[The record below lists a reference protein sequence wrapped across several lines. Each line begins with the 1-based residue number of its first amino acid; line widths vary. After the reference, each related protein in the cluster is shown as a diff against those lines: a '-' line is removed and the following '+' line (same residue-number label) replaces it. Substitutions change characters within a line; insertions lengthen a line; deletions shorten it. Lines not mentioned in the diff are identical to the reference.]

1 MNFGEKIDLFDYCFE
16 NGPLANIS
24 TELYLNVNNP
34 LQSQIID
41 IVSLQ
46 VCCIIVLG
54 KDIYY
59 GKSGGI
65 Y

>member
-16 NGPLANIS
+16 SGPLANIS

-41 IVSLQ
+41 IAYLQ
-46 VCCIIVLG
+46 VCCIITLQ

-59 GKSGGI
+59 NKIGGI